1 MKRQGKRFF
10 FEKKK
15 QKTFIRLGLCF
26 AFFCTAQAKA
36 DDKISLM
43 TDWTAYGAHGPLFLA
58 VQKGWTKEAGLDVDI
73 KDGKGSTTTIQ
84 LVAAGTIDVGFVQ
97 LATMAAAMDQG
108 INLTSLDCFIR
119 AGDNGILVSAD
130 SPIKEPKDLLGK
142 RIVYPLG
149 GASAS
154 LMEAFFHDAH
164 LPRDQLHLVGVDGS
178 ALASTYVAGN
188 VDAAVTTIAYLMPM
202 IADKRPSRAIPY
214 ASIGLV
220 VPSFGLAVR
229 TADVKTRADTL
240 AKLIPIMDRA
250 WAYTRDGHVAE
261 AIDAIIAG
269 RPNERLDRTVMTNQ
283 LTDYLKLLDTP
294 ATAGHPIGWQAES
307 DWTTALAAMKSAGLI
322 KHDRP
327 VSDYFTNQ
335 FVQASP

>member
-1 MKRQGKRFF
+1 MKKSKRFF

-15 QKTFIRLGLCF
+15 QKTFIIWSVILAAF
-26 AFFCTAQAKA
+26 AASPAKA
-36 DDKISLM
+36 DDTIKLM

-58 VQKGWTKEAGLDVDI
+58 VQKGWTKEAGLDVAI
-73 KDGKGSTTTIQ
+73 LDGKGSTTTIQ
-84 LVAAGTIDVGFVQ
+84 LIAAGTVDVGFVQ

-108 INLTSLDCFIR
+108 IDLTSLDCFIR
-119 AGDNGILVSAD
+119 AGDNGILVSED

-164 LPRDQLHLVGVDGS
+164 LPRDDLHLVGVDGS
-178 ALASTYVAGN
+178 ALASTYVAGG

-202 IADKRPSRAIPY
+202 VAGKRPSRAISY

-229 TADVKTRADTL
+229 AGDVKTRA
-240 AKLIPIMDRA
+240 AIFGKLVPIMDRA
-250 WAYTRDGHVAE
+250 WQYTKDGHVSE
-261 AIDAIIAG
+261 AIDAIVAG
-269 RPNERLDRTVMTNQ
+269 RPNERLDREVMTNQ
-283 LTDYLKLLDTP
+283 LVDYLKLLDTP
-294 ATAGHPIGWQAES
+294 ATAGHPIGWQAEA
-307 DWTTALAAMKSAGLI
+307 DWTTALGAMKSAGLI

-327 VSDYFTNQ
+327 VGDYFTNQ
-335 FVQASP
+335 FIQ